1 MADTLSKAGR
11 SALMAK
17 VRSKGNV
24 STEAAAEAVLRLNK
38 VRGWV
43 KHPNAI
49 LGHPDF
55 YFRRSRLALF
65 IDGCFWHACPICGRI
80 PKSRTTFWRKK
91 IDENRRRD
99 NRIRNKLRTEGFHV
113 VRVWEHQVQ
122 STGWVNRLNLC
133 IHRYRESSIAED
145 SLAVLE
151 GKRTGL
157 KR

>member
-1 MADTLSKAGR
+1 
-11 SALMAK
+11 MAK

-24 STEAAAEAVLRLNK
+24 STEAAAEAVLRLNR

-43 KHPNAI
+43 KHPDDV

-55 YFRRSRLALF
+55 YFRSSKLALF

-80 PKSRTTFWRKK
+80 PKSRTEFWSKK

-99 NRIRNKLRTEGFHV
+99 NRVRKKLRTEGIHV

-122 STGWVNRLNLC
+122 TLGWVNRVNRL
-133 IHRYRESSIAED
+133 IPVGMRASH
-145 SLAVLE
+145 
-151 GKRTGL
+151 
-157 KR
+157 